1 MYVKNGISAF
11 CGLVDLRCENA
22 LLRQQRDVLKK
33 LWVSS
38 PNLEQRY
45 QGIFITHEA
54 STF

>member
-33 LWVSS
+33 IAIR
-38 PNLEQRY
+38 NERNFC
-45 QGIFITHEA
+45 GIV
-54 STF
+54 